1 MRSIPTMAALVVAAL
16 LTLLAVASPAVTS
29 AQSSAHTVLF
39 GLVGDLAYDP
49 AGGAGGTT
57 RDLNSPNS
65 LVVNPG
71 DRVAFANRSGG
82 QHQPAVFGP
91 NLRNKGTA
99 AATNLEDLTISH
111 TAPSAWGN
119 FVVPPD
125 GAIPSTDDAA
135 TDIDERRVRDGL
147 LGLGPTPVGV
157 STADRQA
164 GAIDYS
170 YTFTTPGSYMII
182 CNFRP
187 HVLSFGQATYVL
199 VRGTPPTTAAAPA
212 AASPASQTSGT
223 APPSQATG
231 TTAQAVPAA
240 PKTGQAGLLNEH
252 STGAAWALLLTG
264 ALLVVGGRAVV
275 GRASQS

>member
-1 MRSIPTMAALVVAAL
+1 MLAGVVLALFS
-16 LTLLAVASPAVTS
+16 VASPQLTS
-29 AQSSAHTVLF
+29 AQVAAHTVLF
-39 GLVGDLAYDP
+39 GLVGDVAYDP

-57 RDLNSPNS
+57 RDINNPNS

-71 DRVAFANRSGG
+71 DRVDFVNRSGG

-99 AATNLEDLTISH
+99 IATNLEDLTISH
-111 TAPSAWGN
+111 TAPPAWGN

-125 GAIPSTDDAA
+125 GAVPSADDAA

-147 LGLGPTPVGV
+147 IGLGPTPVGV

-187 HVLSFGQATYVL
+187 HVLAFGQATFVL
-199 VRGTPPTTAAAPA
+199 VRGTPPTTAAPA
-212 AASPASQTSGT
+212 AAAAPAVQTTGGTVPAAQTSPA
-223 APPSQATG
+223 
-231 TTAQAVPAA
+231 TTQAVPAA
-240 PKTGQAGLLNEH
+240 PKTGQAGLLSDQ
-252 STGAAWALLLTG
+252 STGAAWALLALTTV
-264 ALLVVGGRAVV
+264 LVVGGRTMGAKKSA
-275 GRASQS
+275 R